1 MNDAAPRTSYSP
13 PLHVSANWHF
23 TKPAANGRR
32 GIVVS
37 QARAAA
43 EAGVAVLEAG
53 GNAIDAAVATAFAL
67 TSQEPWNSGIGGIG
81 FCVVHRAGQKDAEVV
96 DFGPV
101 APRHLSPANFKL
113 TGRMSDEGF
122 KWPEVEGD
130 TNIHGPLSVAVPS
143 SVAGY
148 HTLHSTWGR
157 LPIAEVLAPAVAL
170 AKRGLPQDWVA
181 LLKIGGS
188 ASVLRQYAESNRVYM
203 RDGLPPTPVSEG
215 EPGFLVQGNLS
226 KTLERLQLAGL
237 RDYYEG
243 EIAAAFVRDQ
253 RAVGGIIDAGDLAA
267 CQARIVP
274 AMQVP
279 WRGAGR
285 VLQLAT
291 GLTAGPTLKDVL
303 AGMKDAPYGAV
314 PDAAWYRRLSAE
326 LRAAYHTRLT
336 SLGAEEAPEPK
347 GAETCTTDLT
357 VCDAEG
363 TMVSMTTTLMSSFGS
378 RVVLPETGILLNNGV
393 MWFDPRPG
401 LPNSIAPGKRP
412 LTNMCPLILKEDD
425 KPIMAV
431 GASGGRRIMASVFQ
445 LMTYVAD
452 FGMSPEEAAHHP
464 RLDVSSPDSVTAD
477 RRLGEEVIAGLRAD
491 APTEVVTAGVY
502 PINFACPNLILQRKD
517 GSRTGISDW
526 VSPWSLAIAQ

>member
-1 MNDAAPRTSYSP
+1 MNDAPIRTYTP
-13 PLHVSANWHF
+13 QPHVSANWHF
-23 TKPAANGRR
+23 TKPAANGKR

-37 QARAAA
+37 QVRSAA

-81 FCVVHRAGQKDAEVV
+81 FCVVHRAGQKNAEVV
-96 DFGPV
+96 NFGPV

-113 TGRMSDEGF
+113 TGRMSSEGF

-148 HTLHSTWGR
+148 HKLHSTWGK

-170 AKRGLPQDWVA
+170 AKRGLPQDWVTT
-181 LLKIGGS
+181 LKIAGS
-188 ASVLRQYAESNRVYM
+188 AAVLRRYPESNRVYL
-203 RDGLPPTPVSEG
+203 RDGLPPTPAAEG
-215 EPGFLVQGNLS
+215 EPGFIVQGNLP
-226 KTLERLQLAGL
+226 KTLERLQHAGL

-243 EIAAAFVRDQ
+243 DIASAFVRDQ
-253 RAVGGIIDAGDLAA
+253 NAVGGVIDAEDLKA
-267 CQARIVP
+267 CEALVVP

-279 WRGAGR
+279 WRNGR
-285 VLQLAT
+285 TLQLAT
-291 GLTAGPTLKDVL
+291 GLTAAPTLKDVL
-303 AGMKDAPYGAV
+303 GGMVVAPYGGK
-314 PDAAWYRRLSAE
+314 PDAAWFRKLSAE
-326 LRAAYHTRLT
+326 MRAAYHTRLT

-347 GAETCTTDLT
+347 GAETCTTHLT

-363 TMVSMTTTLMSSFGS
+363 TMVSMTTTLMSGFGS
-378 RVVLPETGILLNNGV
+378 RVVLPETGILLNNGI

-401 LPNSIAPGKRP
+401 QPNSIAPGKRP
-412 LTNMCPLILKEDD
+412 LTNMCPLILRDGD
-425 KPIMAV
+425 KPVMAV
-431 GASGGRRIMASVFQ
+431 GASGGRRIMAAVFQ

-452 FGMSPEEAAHHP
+452 FGMDPEEAAHFP
-464 RLDVSSPDSVTAD
+464 RIDVSSPDMVTAD
-477 RRLGEEVIAGLRAD
+477 RRLDADIIAGLGAD
-491 APTEVVTAGVY
+491 APTEVVTAGVM
-502 PINFACPNLILQRKD
+502 PINFACPNLIVQRPD

-526 VSPWSLAIAQ
+526 VSPLSLAVAQ

>member
-1 MNDAAPRTSYSP
+1 MNDAVTRSYTP

-23 TKPAANGRR
+23 TKPAANGKR

-37 QARAAA
+37 QARSAA

-81 FCVVHRAGQKDAEVV
+81 FCVVHRAGEKSAQVV

-101 APRHLSPANFKL
+101 APRHLSPASFKL
-113 TGRMSDEGF
+113 TGRMSAEGF

-130 TNIHGPLSVAVPS
+130 ANIHGPLSVAVPS

-148 HTLHSTWGR
+148 HKLHSTWGK

-170 AKRGLPQDWVA
+170 AKRGIPNDWVTT
-181 LLKIGGS
+181 LKVAGS
-188 ASVLRQYAESNRVYM
+188 AAALRLYPESAKVYL
-203 RDGLPPTPVSEG
+203 RDGLPPTPPAEG
-215 EPGFLVQGNLS
+215 EPGFIVQGNLW
-226 KTLERLQLAGL
+226 KTIERMQHAGL

-243 EIAAAFVRDQ
+243 DIAAAFVRDQ
-253 RAVGGIIDAGDLAA
+253 KAVGGLIDAEDLKA

-274 AMQVP
+274 ATEVP
-279 WRGAGR
+279 WRGTGR
-285 VLQLAT
+285 TLQLAT
-291 GLTAGPTLKDVL
+291 GLTAAPTLKDVL
-303 AGMKDAPYGAV
+303 AGMKDAPYGKR
-314 PDAAWYRRLSAE
+314 PDAAWYRKLSAE

-336 SLGAEEAPEPK
+336 SLGADDSEPK
-347 GAETCTTDLT
+347 GAETCTTHLT

-401 LPNSIAPGKRP
+401 QPNSIAPGKRP
-412 LTNMCPLILKEDD
+412 LTNMCPLILKEGD

-431 GASGGRRIMASVFQ
+431 GASGGRRIMAAVFQ

-452 FGMSPEEAAHHP
+452 FGMEPEEAAHHP
-464 RLDVSSPDSVTAD
+464 RIDVSSPDAVTAD
-477 RRLGEEVIAGLRAD
+477 RRLGEEIIAALSAE
-491 APTEVVTAGVY
+491 APTEVVTAGVL
-502 PINFACPNLILQRKD
+502 PINFACPNLIIQRAD
-517 GSRTGISDW
+517 GTRTGISDW
-526 VSPWSLAIAQ
+526 SSPLSLAIAQ